1 MKKIVATGLSL
12 IMMFGICGISHA
24 KNDKEKSLPP
34 GLQKKSE
41 RGQSLPPGWQ
51 KKLVVGNVLEDDIY
65 EHGRI
70 IATDRDGL
78 VTIRIEDRL
87 IRLIKDTRE
96 IVEILEGM

>member
-1 MKKIVATGLSL
+1 MKKIVAIGISL
-12 IMMFGICGISHA
+12 IMMFGISGISYGKHD
-24 KNDKEKSLPP
+24 NEKSLPP

-51 KKLVVGNVLEDDIY
+51 KKLIVGHVLEDDIY

-70 IATDRDGL
+70 VVTDPNGL
-78 VTIRIEDRL
+78 VTISIEGRL

-96 IVEILEGM
+96 IVEILDGM

>member
-1 MKKIVATGLSL
+1 MKKIVVIGLSL
-12 IMMFGICGISHA
+12 IMLVGISGVSYG
-24 KNDKEKSLPP
+24 KNDKEKGLPP

-51 KKLVVGNVLEDDIY
+51 KKLIVGHVLEDDIY

-70 IATDRDGL
+70 VATDPGGL
-78 VTIRIEDRL
+78 VTITIEGRL

-96 IVEILEGM
+96 IVEILDGM